1 MIDNLKRS
9 REPLTWMLIVLV
21 LAQLVLG
28 LVRLVLAVSVDG
40 RTLPEAAQEYGASLL
55 SLAAA
60 IGLVALVCTCFF
72 ISPALRRARVITV
85 VAALV
90 LGLGVL
96 ATLVCAVI
104 GALDAGGTIGLAMT
118 VLGSLLDVGLK
129 ALAAGALW
137 VLLRG
142 VGAGRIDPAPAVPG
156 LALPEPV
163 EPAPDVRPTVWQP
176 GEATGAVWRT
186 AGDAAAGLPGRT
198 AGDPD
203 GDAPGSGP
211 DLTE

>member
-9 REPLTWMLIVLV
+9 REPLTWMLILLV
-21 LAQLVLG
+21 AAQLVLG
-28 LVRLVLAVSVDG
+28 VVRLVLAVGVDG

-60 IGLVALVCTCFF
+60 IGLVALVCTGFF
-72 ISPALRRARVITV
+72 ITPALRRARLLTV
-85 VAALV
+85 VAAFV

-96 ATLVCAVI
+96 ATLVAAVI
-104 GALDAGGTIGLAMT
+104 GALDAGGTLALVMT

-142 VGAGRIDPAPAVPG
+142 VGAGRIDPAPG
-156 LALPEPV
+156 
-163 EPAPDVRPTVWQP
+163 VRPTVWQP

-198 AGDPD
+198 AGDLAEAGPAA
-203 GDAPGSGP
+203 APADPP
-211 DLTE
+211 DLTK